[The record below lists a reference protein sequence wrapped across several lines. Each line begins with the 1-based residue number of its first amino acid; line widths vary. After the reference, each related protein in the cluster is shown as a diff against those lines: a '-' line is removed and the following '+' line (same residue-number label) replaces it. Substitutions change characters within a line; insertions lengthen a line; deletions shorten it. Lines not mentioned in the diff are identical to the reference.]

1 MTSPIRVNPVRR
13 NLKFDF
19 DYSRL
24 NDWHYNG
31 RNITHFMNTL
41 SIFFP
46 EGEQFFI
53 DSVRYYRDKGVIKD
67 EELLKD
73 IRAFIGQEA
82 MHSREHEELNEE
94 MERQGLGVAA
104 KDKTV
109 GKLLKF
115 VQRVTPPSLQLS
127 ATCALEHMT
136 ATLADSVL
144 QWDNVFAEGDNKSDT
159 VYTDAWNWHA
169 LEETEHKGVAY
180 DVYQIAVGKDSNP
193 SAYLQRVAGH
203 VVAHAVFWPITIAY
217 WVDVSRRAGDLT
229 NVKDWLKAADSLVG
243 RKPGVLR
250 RKLPAFFTYFRP
262 GFHPWD
268 DDNREFLHLVDAI
281 AERYAPPVKK
291 AA

>member
-53 DSVRYYRDKGVIKD
+53 DSVRYYRDKGIIKD
-67 EELLKD
+67 QELLND

-94 MERQGLGVAA
+94 MERQGLGAAA
-104 KDKTV
+104 KDRAV
-109 GKLLKF
+109 GKLLK
-115 VQRVTPPSLQLS
+115 VGKRLLPPSMHLS
-127 ATCALEHMT
+127 VTCALEHMT

-144 QWDNVFAEGDNKSDT
+144 QWETVFAEGEKKSDP
-159 VYTDAWNWHA
+159 VYTAAWRWHA

-180 DVYQIAVGKDSNP
+180 DVYQLAVGNDKKLN
-193 SAYLQRVAGH
+193 AYLQRISGH
-203 VVAHAVFWPITIAY
+203 LLAHAIFWPIAIAF
-217 WVDVSRRAGDLT
+217 WIDVSRRAGDLA
-229 NVKDWLKAADSLVG
+229 KGRDWLKAANSLVG

-250 RKLPAFFTYFRP
+250 RKLPEFFTYFRP

-268 DDNREFLHLVDAI
+268 DDNRRFLGEVEEI
-281 AERYAPPVKK
+281 AKNYAAPVKQ